1 MKRGRRFPPV
11 GIFFLIFVLGSWA
24 LVLRVGAESDQA
36 QENPW
41 ERYSLTLGG
50 GIVYMKSDVRIGS
63 QSTGISVNLEDALG
77 LDTNML
83 VLRAEG
89 IARLGDS
96 RRHRL
101 DFGYFDLSRS
111 GTKTLGRD
119 ITIGNTLYPTGTT
132 VDSEFDLKLFK
143 GGYSYSLV
151 QDARID
157 FGLGAG
163 LYVLPV
169 KFRIS
174 TSSGGALEESSSTSP
189 LPFLEMHID
198 YALTPKLFIKQ
209 SLNLFY
215 VEYQNF
221 KGRLVDAMIGLE
233 YNLWKHFGLGFAFN
247 IFSLHVEDKGSATNL
262 KGSIDLAFSGLMLYG
277 KVMYW

>member
-1 MKRGRRFPPV
+1 
-11 GIFFLIFVLGSWA
+11 VLGSWT
-24 LVLRVGAESDQA
+24 LVLTAGAENDKA
-36 QENPW
+36 EEKPW
-41 ERYSLTLGG
+41 ERYSLNLGG

-77 LDTNML
+77 LDTNMV

-119 ITIGNTLYPTGTT
+119 ITIGETVYPTGTT
-132 VDSEFDLKLFK
+132 VDTEFDMKLFK
-143 GGYSYSLV
+143 GAYSYSLV

-163 LYVLPV
+163 LYVAPV

-174 TSSGGALEESSSTSP
+174 TSSGGALTESSSTSP
-189 LPFLEMHID
+189 LPFLEGHID
-198 YALTPKLFIKQ
+198 YALTPKLLIEQ

-233 YNLWKHFGLGFAFN
+233 YNIWKHFGLGLAFN

-277 KVMYW
+277 KAMVW